1 VDDLISRKFG
11 RLTVLDSAGT
21 HISPCGTKRKMW
33 KCVCECGN
41 EVLVNTSNLLN
52 GTTKS
57 CGCWKT
63 DKINT
68 YNSKHNGSNDR
79 LYAIWRSMKR
89 RCSNQKDSHYRSYGG
104 RGITV
109 CEEWANS
116 YSAFKKWAYENGYDE
131 SAETGNCTIDR
142 IDNNSGY
149 SPDNCRFVD
158 RIVQA
163 NNTSTNRFVEF
174 QGHKMTI
181 AEFAR
186 YMNIDRNHA
195 RYYVDKFDREVGN
208 VQSNFKRSG
217 D

>member
-1 VDDLISRKFG
+1 MDDLISWKFG
-11 RLTVLDSAGT
+11 RLTVLEFAGT
-21 HISPCGTKRKMW
+21 RTSPGGTKRKMW
-33 KCVCECGN
+33 KCICECGN
-41 EVLVNTSNLLN
+41 EAVVNTSNLLN

-79 LYAIWRSMKR
+79 LYAIWRSMKH
-89 RCSNQKDSHYRSYGG
+89 RCSNPNDSHYQSYGG

-109 CEEWANS
+109 CEEWANN
-116 YSAFKKWAYENGYDE
+116 YGVFKKWAYENGYDE

-142 IDNNSGY
+142 IDNNGEY
-149 SPDNCRFVD
+149 SPDNCRFVG
-158 RIVQA
+158 RIEQA

-174 QGHKMTI
+174 QGYKLTI

-186 YMNIDRNHA
+186 AMNISPNHA
-195 RYYVDKFDREVGN
+195 RYYVEKFDKEAENG
-208 VQSNFKRSG
+208 
-217 D
+217 